1 MGAGLKDEGLAVGLG
16 WENGWGAGLAR
27 RPLGGGVAILI
38 GQREGGAA
46 KDGGVAS
53 GLWAWLVQVGGAKAT
68 TGSVLL
74 GAWST

>member
-1 MGAGLKDEGLAVGLG
+1 M
-16 WENGWGAGLAR
+16 
-27 RPLGGGVAILI
+27 AILI

-68 TGSVLL
+68 TGGVLL
-74 GAWST
+74 GGVVNVIGGVAREGVAISGGWSLRGVEPQL

>member
-1 MGAGLKDEGLAVGLG
+1 MGEWRGGVAV
-16 WENGWGAGLAR
+16 WGGGR
-27 RPLGGGVAILI
+27 GLGGGVAILI